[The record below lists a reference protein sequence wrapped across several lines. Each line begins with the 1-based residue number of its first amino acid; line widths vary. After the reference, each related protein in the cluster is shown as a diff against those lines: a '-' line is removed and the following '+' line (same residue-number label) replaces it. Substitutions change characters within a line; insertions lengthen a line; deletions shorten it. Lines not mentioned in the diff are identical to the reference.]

1 MGKGKNI
8 VECAKERASIT
19 LVLVIAAGWLLVAG
33 NTLLNNDLIEQE
45 ALVQSAEKYRNE
57 QLYVLAVQGYQEA
70 LSNYQTERN
79 DEYEK
84 SLLNLYQEAGMTE
97 EYYSLIESRAEQGRA
112 EAEEY
117 LSRAKALIESGAIR
131 NALSFLQDGIERTEN
146 QELIDLRESVLYAYT
161 LSAIDYEKIQLPS
174 EDWMIPVFDG
184 KLWGY
189 IGPDGKKCLDFIYED
204 ASPFSNG
211 YAVVKTEGN
220 YTAIDEEGYW
230 YAVDPNQLDSVE
242 AFLGGKIAGT
252 KAGQRRIFSKS
263 FEPINETVYEDI
275 CLNDNGLVFVK
286 TNGKWSLLN
295 SELEPV
301 TDQQFEDVVKNSR
314 GQAYESGSAVVA
326 DESGYFLLD
335 EEGDAR
341 FETRFAQAKG
351 IEGGWFAVSDN
362 EGNWGFSDFN
372 GNLVIEYQYSDA
384 YSFSDRLAAVQYAGK
399 WGYINQYGDIMIE
412 PQFEEAWPFLTG
424 KAMTKDDMGI
434 YRILELKY
442 YELF

>member
-8 VECAKERASIT
+8 VERAKERASIT

-184 KLWGY
+184 KL
-189 IGPDGKKCLDFIYED
+189 
-204 ASPFSNG
+204 
-211 YAVVKTEGN
+211 
-220 YTAIDEEGYW
+220 
-230 YAVDPNQLDSVE
+230 
-242 AFLGGKIAGT
+242 
-252 KAGQRRIFSKS
+252 
-263 FEPINETVYEDI
+263 
-275 CLNDNGLVFVK
+275 
-286 TNGKWSLLN
+286 
-295 SELEPV
+295 
-301 TDQQFEDVVKNSR
+301 
-314 GQAYESGSAVVA
+314 
-326 DESGYFLLD
+326 
-335 EEGDAR
+335 
-341 FETRFAQAKG
+341 
-351 IEGGWFAVSDN
+351 
-362 EGNWGFSDFN
+362 
-372 GNLVIEYQYSDA
+372 
-384 YSFSDRLAAVQYAGK
+384 
-399 WGYINQYGDIMIE
+399 
-412 PQFEEAWPFLTG
+412 
-424 KAMTKDDMGI
+424 
-434 YRILELKY
+434 
-442 YELF
+442 